1 MCVGTIDYF
10 SLCMC
15 VCVCACVCAYVC
27 VCVLVYLPGRGR
39 WKGRKVSRPLLLHSL
54 CKSAGLGAL
63 ASHWANTW
71 PLLRN
76 TQSHITMTTTWTHT
90 HTHTSVQGP
99 LCGIHHSTSGE
110 TRKAEKLTNTY
121 QCNLSCSS
129 GASVQEDTHTHSCPG
144 C

>member
-90 HTHTSVQGP
+90 HTHLCSGP
-99 LCGIHHSTSGE
+99 AVRNPPQHKWRNSKS
-110 TRKAEKLTNTY
+110 RKTHKHLPM
-121 QCNLSCSS
+121 QSFLFQWSFCP
-129 GASVQEDTHTHSCPG
+129 GGHTHS
-144 C
+144 